1 MQNARNKNLLKN
13 KAYNYIKSKILN
25 CEYMPNEL
33 INEVLICEEIGD
45 ISRTPVR
52 DALSHLEQEGLVTII
67 PKKGS
72 FVVGLNYAD
81 LNQLYEARSLLEPYA
96 IKKYGHLIPKENLKQ
111 FKKEF
116 LASAKHDTDFSYDLD
131 DKFHMTIINSTNNV
145 YFKHDYKRIN
155 DSNQRFRIIS
165 GKTKASNIKK
175 ANSEHVEI
183 INACLKKNWDLAAE
197 LMLKHLESSRIS
209 AMESFIDG
217 GA

>member
-1 MQNARNKNLLKN
+1 MQNSRNKNLLKN
-13 KAYNYIKSKILN
+13 KAYHYIKNKILN

-33 INEVLICEEIGD
+33 INEVLICEEIGN

-81 LNQLYEARSLLEPYA
+81 LNMLYEARELIEPYA
-96 IKKYGHLIPKENLKQ
+96 IKKYGHLLPKEELKQ
-111 FKKEF
+111 LKKEF
-116 LASAKHDTDFSYDLD
+116 STSAKHDTEFFYNLD
-131 DKFHMTIINSTNNV
+131 DQFHMAIINATNNI
-145 YFKHDYKRIN
+145 YFKHNYKKIY

-175 ANSEHVEI
+175 ANMEHVEI
-183 INACLKKNWDLAAE
+183 INACLKKNWDLAGE